1 MTTPETP
8 KPAAVP
14 VVNYREKAR
23 AAYTANAPKVDVQP
37 VDAQKRESVEAPP
50 PVEVKTEAKPEQ
62 KPEEKKAAPP
72 SDTIAKSFEKL
83 AVEREALRKER
94 AEFEAKTKDLEALLA
109 AKTARDPRA
118 LLALAGLTHEDY
130 VRAYTGKEVPPDEE
144 PRAEKDAKPQP
155 NAEFA
160 ELQKQFEDLR
170 AELQREKFEKS
181 QRQVVDAFVPH
192 LKSLEA
198 EFPLSARLGE
208 ESVREALEVMKQHF
222 ARTGKHI
229 SEDPLESFRA
239 AIAVVEEGH
248 QATVRKYGLLT
259 SEKAPAKVQGQSE
272 APESPRR
279 ESVALTNGDGTAPLA
294 PKSPPTK
301 PEDYRARA
309 REAYRKHTS
318 TP

>member
-1 MTTPETP
+1 MPTPETP
-8 KPAAVP
+8 KPAPVP

-23 AAYTANAPKVDVQP
+23 EAYAANAPKP
-37 VDAQKRESVEAPP
+37 ETKPEEKKGEPP
-50 PVEVKTEAKPEQ
+50 PAEVKAEVKTEAKPEQ
-62 KPEEKKAAPP
+62 KVEEKKAPPP

-94 AEFEAKTKDLEALLA
+94 AEFEAA
-109 AKTARDPRA
+109 AKEVEAIRAAKAAKDPRA

-130 VRAYTGKEVPPDEE
+130 VRSYTGKELPPEEGEE
-144 PRAEKDAKPQP
+144 PKAEKAPQT
-155 NAEFA
+155 NAELL
-160 ELQKQFEDLR
+160 ELKKQFDALQ
-170 AELQREKFEKS
+170 AELQREKLEKS
-181 QRQVVDAFVPH
+181 ERQVVDAFVPH

-208 ESVREALEVMKQHF
+208 ESVRDALKVMQQHF
-222 ARTGKHI
+222 TRTGKHI
-229 SEDPLESFRA
+229 SDDPIENFRA

-272 APESPRR
+272 APGSPRS

-294 PKSPPTK
+294 PKSPPIK

-309 REAYRKHTS
+309 REAYRKHTP